1 MSMSTKI
8 EDLPGYIPDEIT
20 NEISQMQQQQMQQQ
34 QMQQQQMQQ
43 QQFRHP
49 DEIHDDSSIKMNIKK
64 RVHFQEDFEN
74 QKEPGGILSF
84 INSQINEDNLLL
96 LFILII
102 ASRKEVNNFLHMLP
116 YIGEFLY
123 TSSLLSNISKSIL
136 LLLSYILIK
145 SYILPKIKI

>member
-1 MSMSTKI
+1 
-8 EDLPGYIPDEIT
+8 
-20 NEISQMQQQQMQQQ
+20 MQQQQMQQQ
-34 QMQQQQMQQ
+34 MQQQQMQ

-64 RVHFQEDFEN
+64 RVRFQEDFEN
-74 QKEPGGILSF
+74 QKEPGDILSF

-116 YIGEFLY
+116 YVGDFLY

-136 LLLSYILIK
+136 LLLSYIVIK
-145 SYILPKIKI
+145 AYILPKIKI